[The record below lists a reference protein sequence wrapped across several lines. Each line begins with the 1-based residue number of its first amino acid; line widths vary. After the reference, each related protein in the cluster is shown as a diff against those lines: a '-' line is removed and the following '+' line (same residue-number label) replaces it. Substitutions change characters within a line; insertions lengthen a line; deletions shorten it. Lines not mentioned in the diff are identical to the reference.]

1 MSRLFDA
8 FLYILY
14 YENDPKLL
22 NLSHEYTFFY
32 FLYLCWVTEDNN
44 MYFTTI
50 FDIYSILLRV
60 RYSTTVNQSK

>member
-22 NLSHEYTFFY
+22 NLSHKYIFFY

-50 FDIYSILLRV
+50 FDIYSMLLTV